1 MPVPP
6 GAGMAEANGPV
17 DEVGAV
23 TRVLDVLENAADESS
38 GEGRVPVAAIVAG
51 LGERSFAPLL
61 LVPALILVT
70 PISSIPGMPTLG
82 ALLIGL
88 VTAQMLLGRRSI
100 WLPRWLGRRS
110 IRRAR
115 LKAAIRAA
123 RPAARWIDR
132 RVRLRLRLLTRRPLS
147 YFPLLT
153 CLAITLVMPL
163 MEFVPALATVAAF
176 AITLFAIGMMTRD
189 GIFIIVGY
197 AFVGG
202 TVALAGI
209 IV

>member
-1 MPVPP
+1 
-6 GAGMAEANGPV
+6 MADAIGQNG
-17 DEVGAV
+17 EIGAV
-23 TRVLDVLENAADESS
+23 TRVLDALETVADAA
-38 GEGRVPVAAIVAG
+38 GEERVRVVAIVAG
-51 LGERSFAPLL
+51 LGERTFAPLL

-82 ALLIGL
+82 ALLIAL

-100 WLPRWLGRRS
+100 WVPRWLGARG

-115 LKAAIRAA
+115 LKAGIRAV
-123 RPAARWIDR
+123 RPATRWVDR
-132 RVRLRLRLLTRRPLS
+132 HVRLRLRFLTRRPLS
-147 YFPLLT
+147 YVPLLT

-189 GIFIIVGY
+189 GIFILAGY

-202 TVALAGI
+202 GVALAGI
-209 IV
+209 VV